1 MQNPKVSIITGTWNR
16 EAFLPAILACV
27 QWQDYENIEWLVLDD
42 SDEPSETLKNCPW
55 DKLKYI
61 YSKERVT
68 LGQKR
73 NLLIAQATGDIIVNF
88 DDDDY
93 YGPSYVRNRV
103 EALVNSGHKLSIMSG
118 FFAYQH
124 NTGHFGYYKTHIKKG
139 PAFQFHRNGVTLVN
153 LENIKI
159 PLIHMCFG
167 WSFAYYK
174 SLWETVKF
182 QDITMFEDRQFS
194 LQCVNEKHTGINFYE
209 SRSIDAIHGIHNLS
223 SSNCFPQF
231 LIPPFMLSLNSP
243 LPMQHLKRLNGI
255 VRDINA
261 QKQQQQQAQAL
272 VPEPSGAA

>member
-27 QWQDYENIEWLVLDD
+27 QWQEYENIEWLVLDD

-55 DKLKYI
+55 DKLKYV

-73 NLLIAQATGDIIVNF
+73 NLLIAQATGDIILNF

-93 YGPSYVRNRV
+93 YGPSYVKNRV

-118 FFAYQH
+118 FFAYQ
-124 NTGHFGYYKTHIKKG
+124 
-139 PAFQFHRNGVTLVN
+139 
-153 LENIKI
+153 
-159 PLIHMCFG
+159 
-167 WSFAYYK
+167 
-174 SLWETVKF
+174 
-182 QDITMFEDRQFS
+182 DITMFEDRQFS
-194 LQCVNEKHTGINFYE
+194 LQCVNDQLTGINFYE
-209 SRSIDAIHGIHNLS
+209 SRSIDAVHGIHNLS

-243 LPMQHLKRLNGI
+243 LPMQHLQRLNGI

-261 QKQQQQQAQAL
+261 QKQAQAL